1 MARLSIVIPH
11 ADSVGRLE
19 STLVS
24 VLENRPDDSQIL
36 VVQSERYDDPYGL
49 KDEVTFIYVPIG
61 TDAVRCLNVGVDM
74 AVAPVVHTL
83 LPGLEVTPGWA
94 DAALGWFDDPSVAS
108 VAPLLLA
115 GDSDRV
121 VSAGLRYRAGGA
133 VESAGQ
139 GLSVL
144 EAFAQPPSIVGP
156 DPRAAFYRRSLLR
169 HVDRFCIGL
178 DERMAGVDMAL
189 KLRQTAGRCVVESNS
204 RVHAVDPPKQPIS
217 AFRRAM
223 QSERVFWRWASR
235 EKGLRRLLAHVGQ
248 VAVDVL
254 SECPSPAM
262 VGSLL
267 GHALGTCLIPSH
279 RHEHAALMRID
290 PEEDGGSSHILQG
303 PHFATRDDVAA
314 DGFTEDGVSRE
325 MYLSRTA

>member
-1 MARLSIVIPH
+1 MAATPHPNLDQLRAYSLGELPLEAIDEISHHLASCPECETSIAAFDHTV
-11 ADSVGRLE
+11 
-19 STLVS
+19 
-24 VLENRPDDSQIL
+24 
-36 VVQSERYDDPYGL
+36 DPL
-49 KDEVTFIYVPIG
+49 
-61 TDAVRCLNVGVDM
+61 
-74 AVAPVVHTL
+74 
-83 LPGLEVTPGWA
+83 
-94 DAALGWFDDPSVAS
+94 VAS
-108 VAPLLLA
+108 LGAP
-115 GDSDRV
+115 
-121 VSAGLRYRAGGA
+121 
-133 VESAGQ
+133 
-139 GLSVL
+139 
-144 EAFAQPPSIVGP
+144 QPEQEYSQ
-156 DPRAAFYRRSLLR
+156 D
-169 HVDRFCIGL
+169 
-178 DERMAGVDMAL
+178 
-189 KLRQTAGRCVVESNS
+189 
-204 RVHAVDPPKQPIS
+204 S